1 MEQIKITIN
10 EKEISVNSE
19 ITILEAVHQ
28 NKIDEIP
35 TLCHDKRLEHFTSCF
50 LCVVEV
56 EGMNKLIPACSTKVS
71 SGMKIHTKSES
82 VFESRRTALALLMSN
97 HYADCIGPCTNNCPA
112 GVDAQTYIALIS
124 MGKYKEALKLVK
136 ENNPLPLSIGRVCV
150 RDCEAACR
158 RKFIDEPVSVNAL
171 KRFIADYDNVNKWT
185 PPIKQKNGKNVAII
199 GGGPAGL
206 SCAYYLT
213 IEGYSVTIFEKLPKL
228 GGMLRYGI
236 PEYRLPKKI
245 LDSEINWIL
254 NLGVEVQT
262 GVELGVD
269 FSMHSLFENGFDSV
283 FVGVGAHKA
292 SKMGLTGED
301 ITYGIFR
308 GIDFLRE
315 VELSFIPELDG
326 TVVVVGGG
334 NTAIDAARTALRC
347 GADKVKIV
355 YRRSIKEM
363 PASPEEVEAAQ
374 KEGIEVLFLTNPKSI
389 ISEDHKLKAIECLK
403 MGLVEGKPGERAKP
417 VQIEGS
423 EFIINCDY
431 LISAIGQSV
440 DNGFTKFDRDCTLEK
455 WGTVCVNKETME
467 TSIPGVFAG
476 GDVVTGPLTAITSIA
491 QGKKAAKA
499 IMNYLTSGKAKNGN
513 GKFYSFKHNLT
524 KINEREFEGFRKL
537 AREKMKELEVTDRIH
552 SFREVEKGLN
562 EDQVLGEIKR
572 CLECGCSEYYDC
584 QLRKYC
590 DEYNVNISEFI
601 GETKKYLADGRH
613 PFISL
618 DPNKCV
624 NCGRCVRTCSEIL
637 KVSALGFINRGFK
650 SVVKPAMEK
659 ALSETNCVSCG
670 NCIDACPTGAISE
683 KFPFKILGT
692 LPKENLETIC
702 SFCSVGCKL
711 NFKKVSDDIFYVSN
725 TTEEI
730 KDSHNRGYLCVKG
743 RFGHRYLM
751 NKNRVVYPQIR
762 KHGIIDFVNTT
773 EAIKYSEK
781 QIRALIEKYGRDSIA
796 VFASPKLSNEEL
808 YLLQKF
814 TRIGLKN
821 NNISSFSNLVFD
833 TEQGCLDSMT
843 GFTSSTVSMD
853 DLKDADVI
861 VVVNSN
867 LSEENLVMELKIKE
881 AQKRGA
887 KLVLMNSSEI
897 ILTKYADLW
906 VDSRKGTN
914 TYLIDSVNK
923 SIIEERFI
931 DEKFINDRSTNFN
944 ELKTELSSVDIS
956 NAINYSG
963 IDRTKFEAFVSLMK
977 NPLSN
982 IIFIYNIDSRS
993 DKSINDLK
1001 AVSNFLMLT
1010 GRIGKEKNGII
1021 ILREFNNSTGLI
1033 DMGVIPAYLP
1043 GYVKYE
1049 ETEEIEKIGK
1059 AWNADLTNIFKPVD
1073 LAVRIK
1079 KGEIKGMLIFG
1090 EDPLNGRENAK
1101 YFNGVEFL
1109 LVSDAYHTN
1118 TTDEADVVLPAANHI
1133 EQSGTYTRCDNKVQ
1147 KSSKV
1152 VNGLNEYENWQLISK
1167 LATGFAGGFMYNSSV
1182 EIFDEIKKI
1191 NRFYKHS
1198 GINKSWMKEYFNNGF
1213 TTSKLHFSVHQ
1224 ADFTTFDNLKHII
1237 HYQDNYYFSSVKNK
1251 LE

>member
-1 MEQIKITIN
+1 MIQI
-10 EKEISVNSE
+10 SAS
-19 ITILEAVHQ
+19 
-28 NKIDEIP
+28 
-35 TLCHDKRLEHFTSCF
+35 
-50 LCVVEV
+50 
-56 EGMNKLIPACSTKVS
+56 
-71 SGMKIHTKSES
+71 
-82 VFESRRTALALLMSN
+82 
-97 HYADCIGPCTNNCPA
+97 
-112 GVDAQTYIALIS
+112 IA
-124 MGKYKEALKLVK
+124 
-136 ENNPLPLSIGRVCV
+136 
-150 RDCEAACR
+150 
-158 RKFIDEPVSVNAL
+158 
-171 KRFIADYDNVNKWT
+171 
-185 PPIKQKNGKNVAII
+185 
-199 GGGPAGL
+199 
-206 SCAYYLT
+206 
-213 IEGYSVTIFEKLPKL
+213 
-228 GGMLRYGI
+228 
-236 PEYRLPKKI
+236 
-245 LDSEINWIL
+245 
-254 NLGVEVQT
+254 
-262 GVELGVD
+262 
-269 FSMHSLFENGFDSV
+269 
-283 FVGVGAHKA
+283 VGA
-292 SKMGLTGED
+292 S
-301 ITYGIFR
+301 
-308 GIDFLRE
+308 
-315 VELSFIPELDG
+315 V
-326 TVVVVGGG
+326 
-334 NTAIDAARTALRC
+334 
-347 GADKVKIV
+347 
-355 YRRSIKEM
+355 
-363 PASPEEVEAAQ
+363 
-374 KEGIEVLFLTNPKSI
+374 
-389 ISEDHKLKAIECLK
+389 
-403 MGLVEGKPGERAKP
+403 P
-417 VQIEGS
+417 V
-423 EFIINCDY
+423 
-431 LISAIGQSV
+431 
-440 DNGFTKFDRDCTLEK
+440 
-455 WGTVCVNKETME
+455 
-467 TSIPGVFAG
+467 
-476 GDVVTGPLTAITSIA
+476 
-491 QGKKAAKA
+491 
-499 IMNYLTSGKAKNGN
+499 
-513 GKFYSFKHNLT
+513 
-524 KINEREFEGFRKL
+524 
-537 AREKMKELEVTDRIH
+537 
-552 SFREVEKGLN
+552 
-562 EDQVLGEIKR
+562 
-572 CLECGCSEYYDC
+572 
-584 QLRKYC
+584 
-590 DEYNVNISEFI
+590 
-601 GETKKYLADGRH
+601 
-613 PFISL
+613 
-618 DPNKCV
+618 
-624 NCGRCVRTCSEIL
+624 SEIL

-931 DEKFINDRSTNFN
+931 DEKFVNDRSTNFN
-944 ELKTELSSVDIS
+944 ELKAELSSVDIS

-977 NPLSN
+977 DPLSN

-993 DKSINDLK
+993 DKSVNDLK

-1043 GYVKYE
+1043 GYVKYD

-1090 EDPLNGRENAK
+1090 EDPLNGRENTK

-1152 VNGLNEYENWQLISK
+1152 VNGLNEYENWQLVSK
-1167 LATGFAGGFMYNSSV
+1167 LASSFTGGFIYNSSA
-1182 EIFDEIKKI
+1182 EIFDEIKKT

-1198 GINKSWMKEYFNNGF
+1198 DVNKSWMKEYFNNGF
-1213 TTSKLHFSVHQ
+1213 TNSKLHFSVHQ

>member
-1 MEQIKITIN
+1 MEQIQITIN
-10 EKEISVNSE
+10 GKEISVNPDM
-19 ITILEAVHQ
+19 TILEAVHQ

-56 EGMNKLIPACSTKVS
+56 EGVNKLIPACSTKVS
-71 SGMKIHTKSES
+71 AGMKIHTKSENII
-82 VFESRRTALALLMSN
+82 ESRRTALALLMSN

-185 PPIKQKNGKNVAII
+185 PELKKKNGKKVAII
-199 GGGPAGL
+199 GSGPAGL

-213 IEGYSVTIFEKLPKL
+213 VEGYSVTIFEKLPKL

-245 LDSEINWIL
+245 LDSEIDWIL
-254 NLGVEVQT
+254 NLGVDVKT

-269 FSMHSLFENGFDSV
+269 FSVHSLFEEGYDSV
-283 FVGVGAHKA
+283 FLGVGAHKA
-292 SKMGLTGED
+292 SKMGLSGED
-301 ITYGIFR
+301 ITLGVFR

-315 VELSFIPELDG
+315 IEMSFIPKLNG

-347 GADKVKIV
+347 GAEKVKIV

-363 PASPEEVEAAQ
+363 PANPEEVEAAQ
-374 KEGIEVLFLTNPKSI
+374 KEGIEILFLTNPKSI
-389 ISEDHKLKAIECLK
+389 VTEDHKLKGIECLK

-417 VQIEGS
+417 VPLEGS
-423 EFIINCDY
+423 EFIVNCDY

-440 DNGFTKFDRDCTLEK
+440 DTTFIKFDHDCTLEK

-467 TSIPGVFAG
+467 TSIHGVFAG
-476 GDVVTGPLTAITSIA
+476 GDVVTGPFTAITSIA

-499 IMNYLTSGKAKNGN
+499 IMSYLTTGKAKVGN
-513 GKFYSFKHNLT
+513 GKFYSFKHNLA
-524 KINEREFEGFRKL
+524 KINEREYEGFRKL
-537 AREKMKELEVTDRIH
+537 AREKMKELEVTDRVH

-562 EDQVLGEIKR
+562 EEQVFDELKR

-584 QLRKYC
+584 TLRKYC
-590 DEYNVNISEFI
+590 DEYEVNISQFI
-601 GETKKYLADGRH
+601 GETKKYFADGRH
-613 PFISL
+613 PFIML
-618 DPNKCV
+618 DPNKCI
-624 NCGRCVRTCSEIL
+624 NCGRCVRTCTEIL

-659 ALSETNCVSCG
+659 ALSETNCISCG

-683 KFPFKILGT
+683 KFPFKVLGT
-692 LPKENLETIC
+692 LPKENVETVC
-702 SFCSVGCKL
+702 SFCSVGCKV

-730 KDSHNRGYLCVKG
+730 KDSHNKGYLCTKG
-743 RFGHRYLM
+743 RFGHRYLL
-751 NKNRVVYPQIR
+751 NKKRVVFPQIR
-762 KHGIIDFVNTT
+762 RHGIIDFVDTN
-773 EAIKYSEK
+773 EGLKYSEQ
-781 QIRALIEKYGRDSIA
+781 QISSLIDKYGKDSIA
-796 VFASPKLSNEEL
+796 VLASPKLSNEEL

-821 NNISSFSNLVFD
+821 NNISSFSNLVYEAKPD
-833 TEQGCLDSMT
+833 NLDSMT

-853 DLKDADVI
+853 DLNSADVI
-861 VVVNSN
+861 VVINSN

-887 KLVLMNSSEI
+887 KLVLINSSEI
-897 ILTKYADLW
+897 MLTKYADLW
-906 VDSRKGTN
+906 IDSRKGTN
-914 TYLIDSVNK
+914 TYVIDSLNK
-923 SIIEERFI
+923 ILIEDEYVDKDFI
-931 DEKFINDRSTNFN
+931 KNRSANYN
-944 ELKTELSSVDIS
+944 ELVANLVNVNPAK
-956 NAINYSG
+956 AIEYSG
-963 IDRTKFEAFVSLMK
+963 IDKKIFEAFVSTMK
-977 NPLSN
+977 NSSN
-982 IIFIYNIDSRS
+982 IIFIYNIDSRK
-993 DKSINDLK
+993 DKAVNDLK
-1001 AVSNFLMLT
+1001 SISNFLMLT
-1010 GRIGKEKNGII
+1010 GKFGKEKNGLI
-1021 ILREFNNSTGLI
+1021 ILRESNNSTGLI
-1033 DMGVIPAYLP
+1033 DMGVTPSYLP
-1043 GYVKYE
+1043 GFVKYD
-1049 ETEEIEKIGK
+1049 EIDEVEKIGNVWK
-1059 AWNADLTNIFKPVD
+1059 TELKDIFKPVD
-1073 LAVRIK
+1073 LSSKLK

-1090 EDPLNGRENAK
+1090 EDPLNVKENEK
-1101 YFNGVEFL
+1101 YFNGLEFL
-1109 LVSDAYHTN
+1109 LVCDAYHTD

-1147 KSSKV
+1147 KSSKL
-1152 VNGLNEYENWQLISK
+1152 VNGLNSYENWQLISQF
-1167 LATGFAGGFMYNSSV
+1167 AARFSEGFSYNSSS
-1182 EIFDEIKKI
+1182 EIFNEIKKV
-1191 NRFYKHS
+1191 NRFYKYAEVD
-1198 GINKSWMKEYFNNGF
+1198 KSWMEEYFNNGF
-1213 TTSKLHFSVHQ
+1213 ANRKLSFSVHS
-1224 ADFTTFDNLKHII
+1224 ADFSTFDNTKYTI
-1237 HYQDNYYFSSVKNK
+1237 HYQDNYYFNSVKNK
-1251 LE
+1251 LV